1 MGSVSGRAVKLFV
14 KTIKHSLSESI
25 KYLNLTLNL
34 FIISFYEKP
43 EIPNRD
49 QSYYSFDRNK
59 KYFESY
65 FSNPSIPEKFEI
77 SGMYIYTSKSR

>member
-25 KYLNLTLNL
+25 KYLNLTYLL
-34 FIISFYEKP
+34 SFYEKP

-77 SGMYIYTSKSR
+77 SGIYIYIKK